1 MSIGLSSL
9 RLNIGDIHQGE
20 LQHLQDE
27 LIALSDDV
35 RHISHSLHPT
45 MLHEL
50 GLQAALG
57 GLSNL
62 QRHRNGPSIDLRVAP
77 NANNLPDAVALC
89 IYRATQEALG
99 NAIRHAKASHIEVS
113 LQAIPGQIELIV
125 RDNGVGFNVASR
137 KGDSRG
143 LGLFSLE
150 ERAKLLNGR
159 FRLASSPGKGTRVCI
174 RLPLQH

>member
-35 RHISHSLHPT
+35 RHISHSYST

-62 QRHRNGPSIDLRVAP
+62 DHCLVAEGIKQLLVAGIDPLKSS
-77 NANNLPDAVALC
+77 
-89 IYRATQEALG
+89 AT
-99 NAIRHAKASHIEVS
+99 
-113 LQAIPGQIELIV
+113 
-125 RDNGVGFNVASR
+125 
-137 KGDSRG
+137 
-143 LGLFSLE
+143 
-150 ERAKLLNGR
+150 
-159 FRLASSPGKGTRVCI
+159 
-174 RLPLQH
+174 